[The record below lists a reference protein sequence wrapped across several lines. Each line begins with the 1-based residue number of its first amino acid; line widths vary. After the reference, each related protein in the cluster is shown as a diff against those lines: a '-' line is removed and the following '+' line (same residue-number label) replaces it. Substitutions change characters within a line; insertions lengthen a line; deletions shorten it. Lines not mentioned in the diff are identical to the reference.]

1 MDSHYQLAYYALW
14 IGHPILQLVVAALM
28 VWRKLYK
35 KFRIFFLYLLAQIVN
50 FGVVFP
56 IYLSG
61 NYQAF
66 FYSYWIFAAISLV
79 LGFLVIHEVFVDVFR
94 PYHTLKDLGT
104 VLFKWAGLVMF
115 LVAGVVMVGSPP
127 SAHEWIVHSVLISE
141 RCVRLIQCG
150 LVLFLIIFSRYLG
163 ITWKQHSCGIA
174 LGFGGFALVELL
186 VVAGTASHS
195 VNQTTSSLLVMVT
208 YNLTIMVWMFYMAR
222 KQRMPESAANLAT
235 QRWDQSLTDL
245 QHPASDDDSLIP
257 MFEGMVDRAFS
268 RRHDVPA
275 QNNVEKPQGN
285 EKLMSSFSESM
296 SSLIHDPLGSY
307 SKKLW

>member
-14 IGHPILQLVVAALM
+14 IGHPVLQLGVAALM

-35 KFRIFFLYLLAQIVN
+35 KFRIFFLYLLAQIFN
-50 FGVVFP
+50 FAVVFP

-61 NYQAF
+61 NYQVF

-127 SAHEWIVHSVLISE
+127 SAHEWIVHAVLISE

-150 LVLFLIIFSRYLG
+150 LVMFLIVFSRYLG

-208 YNLTIMVWMFYMAR
+208 YNLTILVWMFYMSR
-222 KQRMPESAANLAT
+222 KQQMPESAANLLAT

-268 RRHDVPA
+268 RRHDAPA
-275 QNNVEKPQGN
+275 QNNVEKPQEN

-307 SKKLW
+307 SKKL